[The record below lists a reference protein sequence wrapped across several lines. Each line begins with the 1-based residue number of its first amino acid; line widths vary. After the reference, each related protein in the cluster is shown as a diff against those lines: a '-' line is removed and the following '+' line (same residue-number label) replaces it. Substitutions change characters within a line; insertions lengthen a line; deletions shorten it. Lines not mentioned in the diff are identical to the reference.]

1 MGTLHLDF
9 LSSFAKFELWLGKIC
24 GECGGAYVM
33 LSRGLSTCGI
43 FGGCPQCRDRLPN
56 FKIRNGGSVLQCEWR
71 VSCREAD
78 YIPAILTLKSYV
90 EGIVRGYRNGLLTSQ
105 NYSSLTQCDNID
117 GLLSLPRRR
126 LQKLF

>member
-1 MGTLHLDF
+1 MVVRRV
-9 LSSFAKFELWLGKIC
+9 
-24 GECGGAYVM
+24 AYVM
-33 LSRGLSTCGI
+33 ISRALSTWISGNMFEVDI
-43 FGGCPQCRDRLPN
+43 RDLGTIYFN
-56 FKIRNGGSVLQCEWR
+56 LKIHNGGSVLQCERR
-71 VSCREAD
+71 VSCKEVD
-78 YIPAILTLKSYV
+78 YIPVILTLKSYV